1 MIIVKKFFKALI
13 AVFLAVALMGMTA
26 CDVFGG
32 LFGGSKDP
40 KVTLVLNG
48 GTLSDNLTNYKEG
61 TETVLPEPTKEN
73 YDFDGW
79 YRAVDFSDGEA
90 VTKISADET
99 GNKIFYAK
107 WTPKKFAVT
116 LNLNGGTVA
125 ENLTGYTYGTGATLP
140 MPEKAHF
147 VFDGWYDS
155 QNGGNKVT
163 AVTSTDS
170 GDKSFWARWN
180 GINHK
185 LTLELNGGTLSEDI
199 TTYQEGVETL
209 LPVPEKDYYDFAGWH
224 VKADLTDVAVD
235 KITADKSGAL
245 TYYAEWTPKTYTVTL
260 ELNGGTLAQ
269 NLESYVYGTGAALP
283 APSKA
288 EYNFIGW
295 YANADFSGV
304 EVTEISKTDS
314 GNKIFYAKWISS
326 TTINISAF
334 GGYDEGAYLEFNKL
348 SGVSDYKVSY
358 KSESGAA
365 SFTQIDSELVR
376 EISANKIR
384 ADVVGLKA
392 GNYTLKIE
400 AGGRIVT
407 QNVTVTAY
415 DRSGY
420 AHFDAS
426 AGNNVYADGVG
437 GYKHDGT
444 PKSGALIIYVSDATK
459 NSVKATIEGKTYTG
473 LIEILLAVPKST
485 KPVIIRVLD
494 MVKAATWNS
503 ISYGKKPVT
512 ADYIIDN
519 TPSIKGNTLEAKKY
533 TMQELINLG
542 FNTLNTDPANN
553 GCSALDGLYDLGYM
567 NYDNGEK
574 KEFDSC
580 WNNCPV
586 GTGSTS
592 GKFAQNVTLEGIGTS
607 AGLFQWGITWKYAE
621 SIEVRNLTFDDY
633 NEDACSFEGNTN
645 STTFD
650 GFDSNRIWLHHCT
663 FEEGKN
669 YWDVCNEQDK
679 GDGDGSTDFKK
690 CAYITIAYNH
700 YKETHKT
707 GLIGGGGGHKTA
719 NVTFHHNYYQGCKA
733 RLPLGRQANMHM
745 YNNYY
750 EGTTDTCLSLR
761 AGAYALVEY
770 CYFKNAKNPIE
781 SKAETGAKIDNVSE
795 GSLNGAAKVFNC
807 KFDTIQP
814 TSSTYVTI
822 VTDRT
827 IAVTNQNK
835 FNQTFDT
842 DASVFYYDAANKC
855 SKVTDLI
862 TVLDDIPD
870 AVKACAGVHKN

>member
-1 MIIVKKFFKALI
+1 MIIVKKLVRALT
-13 AVFLAVALMGMTA
+13 AVILALSLAGMTA
-26 CDVFGG
+26 CDMFASCFGG
-32 LFGGSKDP
+32 ESGP

-48 GTLSDNLTNYKEG
+48 GTLSENLTSYTEG
-61 TETVLPEPTKEN
+61 EETLLPVPVSEN
-73 YDFDGW
+73 YDFVGW
-79 YRAVDFSDGEA
+79 YRAADFSDAEPS
-90 VTKISADET
+90 TKISADET
-99 GNKIFYAK
+99 GNKIFYAR
-107 WTPKKFAVT
+107 WSPKTFTVT
-116 LNLNGGTVA
+116 LQPEGGVVA
-125 ENLTGYTYGTGATLP
+125 ESTLTYVYGVGAQLP
-140 MPEKAHF
+140 VPTKTHCAF
-147 VFDGWYDS
+147 VGWYDS
-155 QNGGNKVT
+155 QSGGSKYEAIT
-163 AVTSTDS
+163 EASS
-170 GDKSFWARWN
+170 GNITLWARWDA
-180 GINHK
+180 IKHK
-185 LTLELNGGTLSEDI
+185 LTLELNGGALAEDI
-199 TTYQEGVETL
+199 TSYNEGVETV
-209 LPVPEKDYYDFAGWH
+209 LPVPAKEYHDFVGWH
-224 VKADLTDVAVD
+224 EKSDLTDIKTD
-235 KITADKSGAL
+235 KITADKTGAL
-245 TYYAEWTPKTYTVTL
+245 TFYAEWSPKKYTVTL
-260 ELNGGTLAQ
+260 ELNGGSIVLPLNEYTYGQGATLPVP
-269 NLESYVYGTGAALP
+269 E
-283 APSKA
+283 KA
-288 EYNFIGW
+288 GNDFAGW
-295 YANADFSGV
+295 FEAADFSGE
-304 EVTEISKTDS
+304 EVTGISKTDN
-314 GNKIFYAKWISS
+314 GNKTYYAKWQSN
-326 TTINISAF
+326 TTFNITAF
-334 GGYDEGAYLEFNKL
+334 GGYEESAYIEFGKI
-348 SGVSDYKVSY
+348 SGVSEYKVSC
-358 KSESGAA
+358 KSANGAA
-365 SFTQIDSELVR
+365 SYNYIDKELVR
-376 EISANKIR
+376 EIAPNKMR

-392 GNYTLKIE
+392 GDYTLRIE
-400 AGGRIVT
+400 ADGRSVT
-407 QNVTVTAY
+407 KTVTVAAY

-437 GYKHDGT
+437 GYKNDGT
-444 PKSGALIIYVSDATK
+444 PKDDAQIIYVSEATK
-459 NSVKATIEGKTYTG
+459 NSVKATIEGNTYTG
-473 LIEILLAVPKST
+473 LIEILQAVPKST

-494 MVKAATWNS
+494 MIKAATWNS

-519 TPSIKGNTLEAKKY
+519 TPSTKGNTLEAKKY
-533 TMQELINLG
+533 TMQELIDLG

-707 GLIGGGGGHKTA
+707 GLIGGSGGHKTA

-781 SKAETGAKIDNVSE
+781 SKAETGAKINNVSE

-827 IAVTNQNK
+827 KAVTNQNK
-835 FNQTFDT
+835 FHQTFDT
-842 DASVFYYDAANKC
+842 DASVFYYDAVNKRTI
-855 SKVTDLI
+855 VTDLI

-870 AVKACAGVHKN
+870 AVKGCAGVHKN